1 VLAVDAL
8 LTDWRGQKWIDL
20 PGHLR
25 AVRRD
30 GLLVVERAPSAPP
43 APGDDTPA

>member
-20 PGHLR
+20 PGPLR
-25 AVRRD
+25 ALRRD
-30 GLLVVERAPSAPP
+30 GLLVLEAP
-43 APGDDTPA
+43 